1 MLVTVLGV
9 GCGGP
14 YKDYAGTYTKSTNDY
29 KITFNLSASGNFE
42 FRRELSKS
50 STNYDGPFNSDV
62 YNVRKGTFTVDENGT
77 IHLSYT
83 YYEPALG
90 VNQKGSATAK
100 LSNNKLTVTDANS
113 MGIGG
118 VFNKK

>member
-29 KITFNLSASGNFE
+29 KITFTLSSSGEFE
-42 FRRELSKS
+42 LRREWSNSNINKG
-50 STNYDGPFNSDV
+50 GPLDSDV
-62 YNVRKGTFTVDENGT
+62 YNVRKGTFTVDDNGT
-77 IHLSYT
+77 IHFSYT

-90 VNQKGSATAK
+90 ANQKGSATAK